1 MSDCNGLTLR
11 RVRYMIRHT
20 VFRERK
26 KNLHLDQNLAIDLFG
41 YALTL
46 RMG

>member
-20 VFRERK
+20 VFTERK
-26 KNLHLDQNLAIDLFG
+26 KKSSLRSKPGNLTYLD
-41 YALTL
+41 
-46 RMG
+46 MH